1 MAEQSLEQ
9 LEQEFH
15 QIVSGIHP
23 ADVVTKG
30 NAQKKWNSIA
40 KPLHSLGKLEDHIMQ
55 IAALTGD
62 TDVNLNRKAL
72 IVMCADNGI
81 VEEGISQSGQEVTYQ
96 VAESMGKRKSS
107 VCLMAAQANAKVIP
121 IDVGIAAEETPEG
134 VWNKKVSRGTKNFLK
149 QPEHHPSRNCRAAGG
164 VPAFPRSVIRAD
176 DRRFVQSPFVAL
188 LRQGHR

>member
-55 IAALTGD
+55 IAD
-62 TDVNLNRKAL
+62 
-72 IVMCADNGI
+72 
-81 VEEGISQSGQEVTYQ
+81 
-96 VAESMGKRKSS
+96 
-107 VCLMAAQANAKVIP
+107 
-121 IDVGIAAEETPEG
+121 
-134 VWNKKVSRGTKNFLK
+134 
-149 QPEHHPSRNCRAAGG
+149 
-164 VPAFPRSVIRAD
+164 
-176 DRRFVQSPFVAL
+176 
-188 LRQGHR
+188 